1 VTVSSR
7 GRKGFQLSVSR
18 PPFYPNRSSLGRSEP
33 DCTRKV
39 GDGRDRVASMF
50 PKTNSTTRFFRRV
63 RFLPQAAMRRGL
75 DGIIARQ
82 KPLALLAVVVEA
94 TGEFNNVVCGEPGG
108 RGAAGHCRQ
117 FGASPRI
124 AKALGQRRVRAFT
137 RQSGAAIISTISRAN
152 MPRLCYSHQNLQC
165 HQ

>member
-1 VTVSSR
+1 
-7 GRKGFQLSVSR
+7 
-18 PPFYPNRSSLGRSEP
+18 
-33 DCTRKV
+33 
-39 GDGRDRVASMF
+39 
-50 PKTNSTTRFFRRV
+50 
-63 RFLPQAAMRRGL
+63 MRRGL

-94 TGEFNNVVCGEPGG
+94 TGEFNNVVAASLAAE
-108 RGAAGHCRQ
+108 AGHCRQ
-117 FGASPRI
+117 SGASPRI